1 MRITVRLIVALLVAA
16 SAVVAVSTYIQ
27 VRGEK
32 ARLVEDLSRRNSI
45 LAETLKEIAAPA
57 LAARDKARLARIVEK
72 YSNRERVIGLAVYD
86 ARGEVLAF
94 TPILASDLAAIKPVA
109 ERALAQAAA
118 SSKLLKDRFVDVAP
132 ILEPSLLGAIVLVR
146 DASFIPARLSEV
158 WRHNFFRLL
167 GHALVISLVS
177 LLIMRWNI
185 LAPIDQMTE
194 WMKQLRA
201 GGAGEL
207 PAASGGLLG
216 PLASEASS
224 LARSLS
230 HARAAAE
237 EEARLRHR
245 SQSLWTAE
253 RLKEHAKE
261 RLRGRPMVV
270 VANREPYI
278 HVRRDGKVQIV
289 RPASGLVSGVE
300 PILKAC
306 GGTWVAHG
314 TGDADRE
321 TVDAADRVR
330 VPPEEPRYSL
340 RRVWMTKEQEEGYYD
355 GFSNEG
361 LWPLCHIAHARPQ
374 FRAEDWKEYHA
385 VNRLFA
391 DAVLSEIEGVDE
403 PCVLIQ
409 DYHFALL
416 PRMIKEARPDARISL
431 FWHIPWPNPE
441 AFGICPW
448 QRDILD
454 GMLGADVLG
463 FHIQYHCNNFL
474 ETVDRA
480 LECRIDWEHFSIRRG
495 AHSTLVKP
503 YPISVALEENA
514 GAPPSKEELMRSV
527 GAKGSILA
535 LGVDRL
541 DYTKGIIERFLAI
554 ERFLE
559 RTPAYIGRFV
569 FVELGAPSRTSI
581 PRYRELVEE
590 VKKEADRINTR
601 FASKDHKDWRPI
613 ALAVAHHER
622 TEVARWYRVAD
633 LCVVTSLHDGMNLVA
648 KEFVAADRE
657 EPGALVLS
665 RFTGA
670 SRELRDALIVNPYD
684 IDRVADAL
692 REAIEMGPE
701 ERRRRWQSMR
711 EAVRENNIYRWG
723 ARLVDDLGRVRLG
736 DGDIPA

>member
-1 MRITVRLIVALLVAA
+1 MRVTIRLVVSIVLAATLVSAGWTWLQARSERTHVLEELNHRGALLAESLREAA
-16 SAVVAVSTYIQ
+16 
-27 VRGEK
+27 E
-32 ARLVEDLSRRNSI
+32 
-45 LAETLKEIAAPA
+45 P
-57 LAARDKARLARIVEK
+57 
-72 YSNRERVIGLAVYD
+72 
-86 ARGEVLAF
+86 F
-94 TPILASDLAAIKPVA
+94 A
-109 ERALAQAAA
+109 ERADSKALTHLADRFGRRERLRGVSFHDLDGKTRAATAGLPGSASPPRSGLAIDCGLIPGGALHRCAAA
-118 SSKLLKDRFVDVAP
+118 
-132 ILEPSLLGAIVLVR
+132 LENSPGFLAVFHDATHIDARVR
-146 DASFIPARLSEV
+146 EV
-158 WRHNFFRLL
+158 WRRGFWRLL
-167 GHALVISLVS
+167 TQV
-177 LLIMRWNI
+177 LLITAITLWIVRFDI
-185 LAPIDQMTE
+185 LAPIERTAE
-194 WMKQLRA
+194 WMRLQRA
-201 GGAGEL
+201 GEGRGAA
-207 PAASGGLLG
+207 PPTGGLLG
-216 PLASEASS
+216 PLASEAAGLAKS
-224 LARSLS
+224 LEA
-230 HARAAAE
+230 ARASAE
-237 EEARLRHR
+237 EEARLRH
-245 SQSLWTAE
+245 SGQSVWTAE
-253 RLKEHAKE
+253 RLKEHVKE
-261 RLRGRPMVV
+261 RLHGRPLIV

-278 HVRRDGKVQIV
+278 HVRRDGKAQVL

-314 TGDADRE
+314 AGDADRE
-321 TVDAADRVR
+321 TVDAFDRVR
-330 VPPEEPRYSL
+330 VPLEEPRYSL
-340 RRVWMTKEQEEGYYD
+340 RRVWLTKEQEEGYYY
-355 GFSNEG
+355 GFANEG

-374 FRAEDWKEYHA
+374 FRAEDWQHYHA

-416 PRMIKEARPDARISL
+416 PRMIKEARPDARVSL

-448 QRDILD
+448 QREILD

-495 AHSTLVKP
+495 QHSTLVKP
-503 YPISVALEENA
+503 YPISVAMEE
-514 GAPPSKEELMRSV
+514 GDGSLSSKEELMGSV

-541 DYTKGIIERFLAI
+541 DYTKGILERFLAV
-554 ERFLE
+554 ERFIE
-559 RTPAYIGRFV
+559 ANPAYIGRFV
-569 FVELGAPSRTSI
+569 FVELGAPSRTTI
-581 PRYRELVEE
+581 PRYRDLVAE
-590 VKKEADRINTR
+590 VKQEAARINSR
-601 FASKDHKDWRPI
+601 FAAKAHKGWMPLV
-613 ALAVAHHER
+613 LAVAHHER

-657 EPGALVLS
+657 IPGTLVLS

-692 REAIEMGPE
+692 REAVEMEPE
-701 ERRRRWQSMR
+701 ERGRRWDSMR

-723 ARLVDDLGRVRLG
+723 ARLIDDLGRVRLS
-736 DGDIPA
+736 DADKTA